1 MPVHMIA
8 GAVADGIAFGWFRIA
23 WIVVAAV
30 FVYDI
35 AVESGQFEIIKQS
48 RRTNVLPVSVSHART
63 WLSPPAPNTRPDSVT
78 TRLLVVASVPMPVMP
93 CAASAGSRP

>member
-35 AVESGQFEIIKQS
+35 AVESGV
-48 RRTNVLPVSVSHART
+48 RDH
-63 WLSPPAPNTRPDSVT
+63 
-78 TRLLVVASVPMPVMP
+78 
-93 CAASAGSRP
+93 